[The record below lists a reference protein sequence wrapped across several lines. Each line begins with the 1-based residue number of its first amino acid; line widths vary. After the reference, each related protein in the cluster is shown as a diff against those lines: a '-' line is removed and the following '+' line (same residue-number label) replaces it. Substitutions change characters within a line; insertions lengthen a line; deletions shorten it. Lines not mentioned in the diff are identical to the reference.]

1 MSMVSMPQRQSSARA
16 WSTADVAPAVHPTA
30 IVEPGAE
37 LADDVMVGP
46 YCVVGAGVRLGP
58 GCRLE
63 SHVVISGRTG
73 LGAGCHVFPFAV
85 LGHRPQDRKYAGEA
99 SDLVVGPRTVIREH
113 ATLHP
118 GTLGG
123 GLRTSVGSDCLL
135 MAGTHVAHDCRI
147 GDHVVMANGATLGGH
162 VEIGDWAMIGGL
174 AAIHQF
180 VRIGPHAM
188 IGGLSGVESDV
199 IPYGS
204 ALGNRACLS
213 GLNTVGMKRRG
224 MARDEI
230 TALRHA
236 YRVLFRGQGA
246 FAERLDAVSALYGH
260 QARVMEIVRF
270 ASTKSRR
277 SLCQPRDRTGG

>member
-1 MSMVSMPQRQSSARA
+1 MPPRRYSARV
-16 WSTADVAPAVHPTA
+16 WSTADVAAAVHPTA

-37 LADDVMVGP
+37 LADGVVVGP
-46 YCVVGAGVRLGP
+46 YSIVGSEVRLGE

-63 SHVVISGRTG
+63 SHVVVAGPTR

-85 LGHRPQDRKYAGEA
+85 LGHRPQDRKYAGE
-99 SDLVVGPRTVIREH
+99 SSELVVGPRTVVREH

-118 GTLGG
+118 GTVGG
-123 GLRTSVGSDCLL
+123 GMRTSVGADCLL

-147 GDHVVMANGATLGGH
+147 GDHVIMANGATLGGH
-162 VEIGDWAMIGGL
+162 VEIGDWAMVGGL

-204 ALGNRACLS
+204 VLGNRACLS
-213 GLNTVGMKRRG
+213 GLNTIGMKRRG
-224 MARDEI
+224 VARDEI
-230 TALRHA
+230 MALRHA

-246 FAERLDAVSALYGH
+246 FADRLETVSKLYG
-260 QARVMEIVRF
+260 QQPRVMEIVAF

-277 SLCQPRDRTGG
+277 SLCQPRDRNGG